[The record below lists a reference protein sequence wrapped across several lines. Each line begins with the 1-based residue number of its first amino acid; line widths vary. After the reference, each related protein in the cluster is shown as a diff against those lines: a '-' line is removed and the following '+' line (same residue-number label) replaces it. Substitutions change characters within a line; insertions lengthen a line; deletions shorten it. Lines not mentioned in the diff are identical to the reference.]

1 LSSIILDQLSLE
13 QYIPLFHNAGIKD
26 VEQFLAMTE
35 KDFRSIGLQ
44 DPGDLCLLINC
55 SKALKQHIAT
65 LNGKTSEQPSIN
77 GEEDDQD
84 YYSIKSFSSFSFSQY
99 DQNNASRISC
109 SSSRDDIT
117 IHSLSSESIKRAI
130 HAFDTY
136 QSSPPVPP
144 VPPLPPMPP
153 VPSMPPPSVVRRN
166 KQCMGSRPLS
176 MPTQLP
182 SFTTPP
188 PDYNSAS
195 IFGRRLDRSRSMII
209 PREEEGREELPD
221 YTCTVFKMGYVYVK
235 KELDAPN
242 KKSRYR
248 AWR

>member
-1 LSSIILDQLSLE
+1 VLNQLSLE
-13 QYIPLFHNAGIKD
+13 HHIPLFHNAGIKD
-26 VEQFLAMTE
+26 IEQFLAMTK
-35 KDFRSIGLQ
+35 KDFKSIGLE
-44 DPGDLCLLINC
+44 DPGDLCLLTSC

-65 LNGKTSEQPSIN
+65 LDSKSSKQPTIN
-77 GEEDDQD
+77 EEENTTEDF
-84 YYSIKSFSSFSFSQY
+84 YSIKSFSSFSFSQY
-99 DQNNASRISC
+99 DQNNASRISS

-130 HAFDTY
+130 HAFDTF
-136 QSSPPVPP
+136 QSIPPL
-144 VPPLPPMPP
+144 PPLPPMPP
-153 VPSMPPPSVVRRN
+153 IPSMASSSSTAIRRN
-166 KQCMGSRPLS
+166 KQCMSSRPLS
-176 MPTQLP
+176 MPIQLP

-209 PREEEGREELPD
+209 PREEEGREELPG
-221 YTCTVFKMGYVYVK
+221 YSCTVYKMGYVYVK